1 MKNFLILVL
10 SWYAQDLL
18 QVFMTQTFL
27 APEIYMIAL
36 IWCATQ
42 RGEENSL
49 KWIAAAL
56 AGGLVTDIRWIG
68 VPGVCGA
75 LYTAALFAARF
86 VWYQIPP
93 ASRRMLPFV
102 FICGV
107 LCMLMTPLRLIFW
120 DHSVIAGRFLSAAL
134 LQWLLTAV
142 VLTVFALMRSY
153 AYDDEEL

>member
-1 MKNFLILVL
+1 MKNFLVLLL

-18 QVFMTQTFL
+18 QVFMTQTWL

-56 AGGLVTDIRWIG
+56 AGGLMTDIRWIG
-68 VPGVCGA
+68 VPGFCGA
-75 LYTAALFAARF
+75 LYTAALFVARYM
-86 VWYQIPP
+86 WYQIP
-93 ASRRMLPFV
+93 AANRRMLPFLV
-102 FICGV
+102 IVGI
-107 LCMLMTPLRLIFW
+107 LCMLMTPLRLVFW
-120 DHSVIAGRFLSAAL
+120 DSSVIAGRYLSTAL

-142 VLTVFALMRSY
+142 VLIVFALTRSY
-153 AYDDEEL
+153 AYEDEEL